1 MKKENIN
8 KYYTD
13 EDLINFKKL
22 NKFENVKTNNLEN
35 NQINK
40 YPVKYSISD
49 NNYFKKIMKDENPET
64 ASSKEIHKLK
74 QNTYYNSSDFQKF
87 NKLKKFTNFINNEN
101 KKSKNEYSKTVTTYT
116 SDDVNKFDKIIKT
129 NNESLNNVRA
139 NNKKI
144 KIIDFDKLNEREKK
158 FKNKIGIEKI
168 KIIYFD

>member
-22 NKFENVKTNNLEN
+22 NKFESFKTSSLEN
-35 NQINK
+35 NKTNK
-40 YPVKYSISD
+40 HPVKYSMSD
-49 NNYFKKIMKDENPET
+49 NNYFNKFMNDENIEAT
-64 ASSKEIHKLK
+64 SSKEIHKLK
-74 QNTYYNSSDFQKF
+74 ENIYYNSSDFQKF
-87 NKLKKFTNFINNEN
+87 NKLNQFTNFNNN
-101 KKSKNEYSKTVTTYT
+101 DDKKNNNEYSETVTTYT
-116 SDDVNKFDKIIKT
+116 SDDMNKFDKIIKT
-129 NNESLNNVRA
+129 NNENSTNLKS

-144 KIIDFDKLNEREKK
+144 KIIDFEKLNEREKK